1 MVEHR
6 SPKPGVAGSSPV
18 TPAIGFQLVFF
29 MNRIKKFFSE
39 VSVEM
44 KKVSWPKW
52 DELKGSTWV
61 VVSFSI
67 IISAFLFFIDRI
79 LSSLMQVI
87 L

>member
-1 MVEHR
+1 
-6 SPKPGVAGSSPV
+6 
-18 TPAIGFQLVFF
+18 

-44 KKVSWPKW
+44 KKVSLPRW

-67 IISAFLFFIDRI
+67 IVSAFLFFIDRI
-79 LSSLMQVI
+79 LSSVMQVV

>member
-1 MVEHR
+1 
-6 SPKPGVAGSSPV
+6 
-18 TPAIGFQLVFF
+18 
-29 MNRIKKFFSE
+29 MNRIKNFFSE
-39 VSVEM
+39 VSIEM

-79 LSSLMQVI
+79 LSTVMQVV

>member
-1 MVEHR
+1 
-6 SPKPGVAGSSPV
+6 
-18 TPAIGFQLVFF
+18 
-29 MNRIKKFFSE
+29 MNKIKNFFSE
-39 VSVEM
+39 VTIEM

-67 IISAFLFFIDRI
+67 IISAFLFFVDRI
-79 LSSLMQVI
+79 LSSVMQVI

>member
-1 MVEHR
+1 
-6 SPKPGVAGSSPV
+6 
-18 TPAIGFQLVFF
+18 
-29 MNRIKKFFSE
+29 MNRIKNFFSD

-52 DELKGSTWV
+52 DELRGSTWV

-79 LSSLMQVI
+79 LSSVMQVI

>member
-1 MVEHR
+1 M
-6 SPKPGVAGSSPV
+6 
-18 TPAIGFQLVFF
+18 
-29 MNRIKKFFSE
+29 IKKTKRFLEDVQF
-39 VSVEM
+39 EM

-67 IISAFLFFIDRI
+67 IVSVFLFFIDRI
-79 LSSLMQVI
+79 LSSVMQVI

>member
-1 MVEHR
+1 
-6 SPKPGVAGSSPV
+6 
-18 TPAIGFQLVFF
+18 
-29 MNRIKKFFSE
+29 MNRIKNFFSE
-39 VSVEM
+39 VSIEM

-67 IISAFLFFIDRI
+67 IISAFLFLVDRI
-79 LSSLMQVI
+79 LSSVMQVI

>member
-1 MVEHR
+1 
-6 SPKPGVAGSSPV
+6 
-18 TPAIGFQLVFF
+18 
-29 MNRIKKFFSE
+29 MNRIKNFFSE
-39 VSVEM
+39 VTIEM
-44 KKVSWPKW
+44 NKVSWPKW

-79 LSSLMQVI
+79 LSSVMQVI